1 MGGAGRCT
9 VSVIESSA
17 VGWRDWSATVRA
29 ARPFPGWTLGAPFS
43 LLVKAILISL
53 RGWSV
58 QASAETLNS
67 DAPGIVTNPLE
78 SLAVNTASR
87 LSRSDELALWIDD
100 FPACAQRIHSG
111 LKASHRPDNHFS

>member
-9 VSVIESSA
+9 VCVIESSA
-17 VGWRDWSATVRA
+17 VRA

-111 LKASHRPDNHFS
+111 LKA